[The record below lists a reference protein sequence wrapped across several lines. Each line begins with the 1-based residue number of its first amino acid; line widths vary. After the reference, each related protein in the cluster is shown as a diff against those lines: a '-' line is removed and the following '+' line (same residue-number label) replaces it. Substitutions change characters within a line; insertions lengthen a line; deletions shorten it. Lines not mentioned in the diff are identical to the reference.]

1 MYWHWLRWNLP
12 YVWNQK
18 VISKKYFGKWA
29 DWDNEKAFVIKI
41 LNCVWQVTASHFYDD
56 IVEFEYV
63 TNNELE
69 ALSWKTTLLNDQFKV
84 YYEIDIIL
92 SGLFSM
98 KIPSILKKLNISI
111 YQLQCSGLKFEEKLK
126 YLQYLECFIPSFLY
140 SLYSLTCVS

>member
-1 MYWHWLRWNLP
+1 M
-12 YVWNQK
+12 
-18 VISKKYFGKWA
+18 
-29 DWDNEKAFVIKI
+29 
-41 LNCVWQVTASHFYDD
+41 TASHFYDD

-84 YYEIDIIL
+84 YYEKDIIL

-111 YQLQCSGLKFEEKLK
+111 SVATKLRRSSK
-126 YLQYLECFIPSFLY
+126 LRRF
-140 SLYSLTCVS
+140 

>member
-1 MYWHWLRWNLP
+1 MTIDDTTNWSVSQNKFIDTDWDETCLMFGIKGDK
-12 YVWNQK
+12 Q
-18 VISKKYFGKWA
+18 KYFGKWA
-29 DWDNEKAFVIKI
+29 DWDNENAFVIKI

-84 YYEIDIIL
+84 YYEVDIIL

-111 YQLQCSGLKFEEKLK
+111 Y
-126 YLQYLECFIPSFLY
+126 
-140 SLYSLTCVS
+140 